1 MGYHWLVNTDPAL
14 SFNGLMF
21 RTAAVVAV
29 MLKKVR
35 YAISH
40 DCIIEK
46 KFPDEVNTLRA
57 SSPSGIRAPRALDQ
71 DAE

>member
-14 SFNGLMF
+14 SFDGLMY

-35 YAISH
+35 YAIS
-40 DCIIEK
+40 DYCSIEK
-46 KFPDEVNTLRA
+46 K
-57 SSPSGIRAPRALDQ
+57 SSRMK
-71 DAE
+71 